1 MSGAQTL
8 RVIVGAGVGLLA
20 GLLLFVSGQ
29 EWPLA
34 LAAGAVVADVVY
46 AVLVRMQ
53 TGEWGPLRFAAGL
66 VAFAIVA
73 YIGIIGFGD
82 FGGEGDIDPDTF
94 INAKAANTWA
104 LILTV
109 GMVVG
114 AVVYFVLELLQTGR
128 LDSLSRQ
135 FTTRTYLLMA
145 VGIGVNIILGQTV
158 TAALK
163 IPIYLD
169 SIGTIL
175 VGVLCG
181 PVAGAVTGAL
191 GNILWSYVI
200 PPPFQYQPA
209 AAFAIVAVAIGVI
222 AGLVGRAGFLRP
234 RPDRSTG
241 ELLVGGLITVG
252 LIGAMAVAAVIGYE
266 AVFGTQVSL
275 LPDPASTDWYFLV
288 LAYLALALVAAAVV
302 GLFALLLVRRDLT
315 AAYVVVAGVFTGVVA
330 ALISAPIAAGVFGG
344 VTASGTDFLV
354 AAFRQ
359 AGLDV
364 QAATTG
370 QGLISDPIDKVT
382 TFFTVYLILQAM
394 ANRFKARFPQGER
407 VVLVEEGAPA

>member
-1 MSGAQTL
+1 
-8 RVIVGAGVGLLA
+8 
-20 GLLLFVSGQ
+20 
-29 EWPLA
+29 
-34 LAAGAVVADVVY
+34 
-46 AVLVRMQ
+46 MQ
-53 TGEWGPLRFAAGL
+53 TGEWAPLRFAAGL
-66 VAFAIVA
+66 VAFAVVA
-73 YIGIIGFGD
+73 YVGIIGFGD
-82 FGGEGDIDPDTF
+82 FGTQADVDPNTF
-94 INAKAANTWA
+94 VNAKAATTWA
-104 LILTV
+104 LILTIA
-109 GMVVG
+109 MVVG
-114 AVVYFVLELLQTGR
+114 AIVYFGLELLQTGR
-128 LDSLSRQ
+128 PESLAHQ
-135 FTTRTYLLMA
+135 FGTRTLLLMV
-145 VGIGVNIILGQTV
+145 VGIAVNIILGQTV
-158 TAALK
+158 ASALK

-181 PVAGAVTGAL
+181 PVAGALTGGL
-191 GNILWSYVI
+191 CNILWSYVI

-209 AAFAIVAVAIGVI
+209 AAFAITAVAIGVI
-222 AGLVGRAGFLRP
+222 AGLAGRAGFLRP
-234 RPDRSTG
+234 RPDRSTS
-241 ELLVGGLITVG
+241 ELLAGGLVTVALVG
-252 LIGAMAVAAVIGYE
+252 LMAAFAIIGYQKI
-266 AVFGTQVSL
+266 FQTDVSL
-275 LPDPASTDWYFLV
+275 LPNTEGVDWYFV
-288 LAYLALALVAAAVV
+288 ALAWLALLLVVGAVV

-315 AAYVVVAGVFTGVVA
+315 AAYVVVIGVFTGVVA

-407 VVLVEEGAPA
+407 VVMAEEGAAA

>member
-1 MSGAQTL
+1 MSADRTL
-8 RVIVGAGVGLLA
+8 RIIVGLGAGLLA
-20 GLLLFVSGQ
+20 GVALLFAGQ
-29 EWPLA
+29 AWPLA
-34 LAAGAVVADVVY
+34 VAAGAIVADLIY
-46 AVLVRMQ
+46 AILVRVQ
-53 TGEWGPLRFAAGL
+53 TGDRGPLRFAAGL

-73 YIGIIGFGD
+73 YVGIVGFGD
-82 FGGEGDIDPDTF
+82 FGDASSVDPETF
-94 INAKAANTWA
+94 INAQAANTWA

-109 GMVVG
+109 AMVVG
-114 AVVYFVLELLQTGR
+114 AVVYFGLELLQTGR
-128 LDSLSRQ
+128 LGSLAREFS
-135 FTTRTYLLMA
+135 TRTYLLMA

-158 TAALK
+158 AAALK

-181 PVAGAVTGAL
+181 PVAGALTGAL

-209 AAFAIVAVAIGVI
+209 AAFAITAVAIGVI

-234 RPDRSTG
+234 RPNRSTA
-241 ELLVGGLITVG
+241 ELLVGGVITVA
-252 LIGAMAVAAVIGYE
+252 LIGGMAVAAIVGYE

-275 LPDPASTDWYFLV
+275 LPDPATTEWYFLG
-288 LAYLALALVAAAVV
+288 LAYLALLLVAAAVV
-302 GLFALLLVRRDLT
+302 GLFALLLIRRDLT

-407 VVLVEEGAPA
+407 VVMVEEGATA